1 MQWWKVLLPIFC
13 LLFAGASSPAA
24 AQAAKG
30 ATLGPAETLSGKI
43 AIVDTAQKLLVVEG
57 ARGVTYSFVLRA
69 GTRITSGGQRVKL
82 DELPA
87 HKGKQA
93 SVKFVPTRRGNLAQ
107 TVEITG

>member
-1 MQWWKVLLPIFC
+1 MRSMKVLLPILC
-13 LLFAGASSPAA
+13 LLVAGATSPAA
-24 AQAAKG
+24 AQAGKG
-30 ATLGPAETLSGKI
+30 DTLGPAETLSGKI
-43 AIVDTAQKLLVVEG
+43 TLVDTAQKLLVVEG

-69 GTRITSGGQRVKL
+69 GTRISSGGQKVKL

-107 TVEITG
+107 AVEITG